1 MRTETARIRAR
12 TAQLIFLAICVVI
25 ALLLLSQRLSI
36 EAGAA
41 AFAVALVVLGLLSRG
56 FRG

>member
-1 MRTETARIRAR
+1 MPGR
-12 TAQLIFLAICVVI
+12 TATAIFLAVCVVI
-25 ALLLLSQRLSI
+25 ALLLLTQHVSI

-41 AFAVALVVLGLLSRG
+41 GFAVALVILGLLSRG